1 MRPDEEH
8 HPGKAFSDSS
18 EGFALIRADDSV
30 RYLDSLFGT
39 VGVNEDPGIAIP
51 CDPDWVVRVVLKHQ
65 AERPAHPR
73 LSEFLLLPKGDVSIH
88 LHRAQ
93 VAEASFSLGDTKH
106 RLARATE
113 DSHKDGG
120 LSDRTRSVCP
130 HCVCLCRTDPDGSPA

>member
-1 MRPDEEH
+1 MTRGIACSAPVVPASAL
-8 HPGKAFSDSS
+8 PGVGSQRRRTPQPLQPWASPLTGASPRQLH
-18 EGFALIRADDSV
+18 ALPRK
-30 RYLDSLFGT
+30 RRT

-51 CDPDWVVRVVLKHQ
+51 CGPDWVVRVVLKHQ

-113 DSHKDGG
+113 DS
-120 LSDRTRSVCP
+120 P
-130 HCVCLCRTDPDGSPA
+130 